1 MKRLEKYTS
10 TEDKNTIILFQY
22 QNFFLL
28 LVKCRKLSFGIN
40 PLQIIQYILVY
51 SIFIPSISNWKKL
64 FRIFAIPGCVLREN
78 LVALKI
84 LTMLFERYSF
94 FSNLPVCLYLF
105 HGNYCMYRQSKQK
118 ISVSIWEKIYYF
130 GFWSTMFLGQNHFF
144 FLLIW
149 KVLRSLAHKYYAQ

>member
-40 PLQIIQYILVY
+40 PLQIIQYILAY

-94 FSNLPVCLYLF
+94 LAIYQYVYICSMEITACIANQNRKFLFLFGRKFIILDFGPPCSWGRIIFSLC
-105 HGNYCMYRQSKQK
+105 
-118 ISVSIWEKIYYF
+118 
-130 GFWSTMFLGQNHFF
+130 
-144 FLLIW
+144 
-149 KVLRSLAHKYYAQ
+149 